1 MAGARVYRFNQA
13 AWLAGLFS
21 AFQLSGVMA
30 QTPAAVAAPTV
41 APIVMPTLAASVPD
55 SNFPRYDQLKPAESF
70 RSEEHTSELQA
81 LIGLSYSVFCLK
93 KQKNTTSTYHQ
104 QRPICISYF

>member
-1 MAGARVYRFNQA
+1 MRTDEMKLNVYGNCRGPGGVLTSSGQRSINNAMAGARVYRFNQA

-30 QTPAAVAAPTV
+30 QTPAAVATPTV

-55 SNFPRYDQLKPAESF
+55 SNFPR
-70 RSEEHTSELQA
+70 RSEEHTSELQS
-81 LIGLSYSVFCLK
+81 LMR
-93 KQKNTTSTYHQ
+93 N
-104 QRPICISYF
+104 P